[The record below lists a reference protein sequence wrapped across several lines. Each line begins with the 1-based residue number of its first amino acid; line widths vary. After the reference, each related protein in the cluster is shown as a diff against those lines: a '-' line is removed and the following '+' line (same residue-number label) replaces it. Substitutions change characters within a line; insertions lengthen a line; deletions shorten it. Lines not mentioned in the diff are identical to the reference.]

1 VNNIQQYI
9 ISFFKNGHER
19 TVQIKKN
26 ISISIF
32 LKGGSV
38 IITFLLVP
46 LTINYINPVQYGIW
60 LTISSMVYWINV
72 FDIGIGNGLKN
83 EIAYSLAIKD
93 ERNLRT
99 YVSTG
104 YAVLTIIAIFI
115 FTTFII
121 VSSFFNWNNILNIA
135 DKINYNILPVLIVV
149 VGFFC
154 IQFVVQLID
163 AVLSAT
169 QQVFKSSLILFL
181 GQLVGLIAIYILT
194 LYVQGSLLLLVIVMA
209 GSSVTVLIIASL
221 YLYNTELKKFAPNF
235 DNVDFKHIQKILNIG
250 GSFFLIQIG
259 AMILLFANN
268 FIITR
273 ILGPEAVTIYNIPFR
288 LFSFISMLFGIIMM
302 PYWSAFTDAYATKD
316 MVWIKNNMKKLR
328 IIWLCLSLL
337 GFVIFIFSDFL
348 YKVWIH
354 DAVFIPISLSFW
366 MLIYVMVFTWQS
378 LPVYFLNGIGKIRL
392 QLFIVIAG
400 ATLNIPLAIFLGKNF
415 GLPGIVIANTIVF
428 LFMGTIFT
436 YQYKKIV
443 SQTAYKIWDR

>member
-1 VNNIQQYI
+1 MNNIKQYI
-9 ISFFKNGHER
+9 INFFKNGHDR

-26 ISISIF
+26 ITLSIF

-93 ERNLRT
+93 ERNLKT

-115 FTTFII
+115 FTSFII

-135 DKINYNILPVLIVV
+135 GKIDYNIFPILIVV

-194 LYVQGSLLLLVIVMA
+194 LYVHGSLLFLVIVMA
-209 GSSVTVLIIASL
+209 GSSVSVLVIASL
-221 YLYNTELKKFAPNF
+221 YLYNTELKKFAPSFSNI
-235 DNVDFKHIQKILNIG
+235 DFKHMRKILNIG
-250 GSFFLIQIG
+250 GSFFFIQIG

-288 LFSFISMLFGIIMM
+288 LFSLISMLFAIILM
-302 PYWSAFTDAYATKD
+302 PYWSAFTDAYAIKD
-316 MVWIKNNMKKLR
+316 MDWIKNSIKKLR
-328 IIWLCLSLL
+328 MIWFCLSLF
-337 GFVIFIFSDFL
+337 GVVILVLSNFL

-354 DAVFIPISLSFW
+354 NAVFIPVSLSFW
-366 MLIYVMVFTWQS
+366 MLLYVIVFTWQS
-378 LPVYFLNGIGKIRL
+378 LHVHFLNGIGKIRL

-415 GLPGIVIANTIVF
+415 GLPGIVSANTIVF

-443 SQTAYKIWDR
+443 SQTAYKIWNR